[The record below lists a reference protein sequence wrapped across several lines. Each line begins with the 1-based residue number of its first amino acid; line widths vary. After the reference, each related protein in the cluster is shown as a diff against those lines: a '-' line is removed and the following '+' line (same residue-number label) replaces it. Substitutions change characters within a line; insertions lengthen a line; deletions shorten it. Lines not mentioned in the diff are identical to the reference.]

1 MALRGDEH
9 EFMNLREWD
18 RRARLIR
25 ENPTSRRF
33 SASYVGSF
41 REDHHKS
48 SSRTYLN
55 SISST
60 ASSPGYTL
68 KDEIDPSTY
77 SFTNALKALQAK
89 TMFNNRE
96 WLTQEG
102 FALNSKWNEAEKYI
116 CNPVSGEVPMECLS
130 SKTLSAR
137 SFRNL
142 TTTMSAP
149 LHYPDPNPLMNNI
162 GQNKPND
169 NSNVKVIHEDL
180 YAPDPVLVRAEKKVV
195 GLKRDVGI
203 QSTSVD
209 LSSGSPSPAKTP
221 PIMERSLKR
230 HVEANDSPVEFN
242 LKLEG
247 QQEDLKLEDKEK
259 EGDKQEMSKEEAVE
273 KQEVSNTEGEETEEK
288 QEMRSIK
295 EGEGEE
301 KQEMSDEEEEEEEEM
316 KKQKKRG
323 GSGCF
328 SWRRSRQR
336 QARKSKYIFPI
347 CVPHLV
353 KGC

>member
-1 MALRGDEH
+1 MEMRGDEH

-55 SISST
+55 NISST
-60 ASSPGYTL
+60 ASSPGYIL

-77 SFTNALKALQAK
+77 SFTSALKALQAK

-102 FALNSKWNEAEKYI
+102 FALNSKWSEAEKYI
-116 CNPVSGEVPMECLS
+116 CNPLSGEVPMECLS

-142 TTTMSAP
+142 TTSMSAP
-149 LHYPDPNPLMNNI
+149 LHYSNPNPLINNI
-162 GQNKPND
+162 GTNP
-169 NSNVKVIHEDL
+169 NVKVIHEDL
-180 YAPDPVLVRAEKKVV
+180 CAPDPVLVRAEEKAV
-195 GLKRDVGI
+195 GLKCDVGI
-203 QSTSVD
+203 QSISVD

-230 HVEANDSPVEFN
+230 HVEANDSPVDFN

-247 QQEDLKLEDKEK
+247 QQEDFKLEEK
-259 EGDKQEMSKEEAVE
+259 KKEEE
-273 KQEVSNTEGEETEEK
+273 KQEVKKEEGEETEEK
-288 QEMRSIK
+288 QEVSIK
-295 EGEGEE
+295 EGEETVE
-301 KQEMSDEEEEEEEEM
+301 KKEMSEEEEEEEM

>member
-1 MALRGDEH
+1 MALRGDEQ

-149 LHYPDPNPLMNNI
+149 LHYPNPNPLMNNI

-169 NSNVKVIHEDL
+169 NPNVKVIHEDL

-230 HVEANDSPVEFN
+230 HVESNDSPVEFN

-247 QQEDLKLEDKEK
+247 QQEDLKLEEEEK
-259 EGDKQEMSKEEAVE
+259 EEGKQEMSNE
-273 KQEVSNTEGEETEEK
+273 EGEETEEK
-288 QEMRSIK
+288 QEMSIK
-295 EGEGEE
+295 VEETEE
-301 KQEMSDEEEEEEEEM
+301 KQEMSTKEEEEEKQELSEEEEEM
-316 KKQKKRG
+316 KKQKKRR

>member
-48 SSRTYLN
+48 SFRTN
-55 SISST
+55 FNNISST
-60 ASSPGYTL
+60 VSSPGYTL
-68 KDEIDPSTY
+68 KEEIDPSTY

-89 TMFNNRE
+89 AMFNNRE
-96 WLTQEG
+96 WLTHEG

-116 CNPVSGEVPMECLS
+116 CNPLSGEVPMECLS

-142 TTTMSAP
+142 TTMSAP
-149 LHYPDPNPLMNNI
+149 LHFTNPNPLMNI
-162 GQNKPND
+162 GQNKPHN
-169 NSNVKVIHEDL
+169 NPNVRVIHEDL
-180 YAPDPVLVRAEKKVV
+180 YAPDPVLVREKKVV
-195 GLKRDVGI
+195 GPKRDVGI

-209 LSSGSPSPAKTP
+209 LSSGSPSPAMTP
-221 PIMERSLKR
+221 PIMERSLNR
-230 HVEANDSPVEFN
+230 HVEANDSPVDFN
-242 LKLEG
+242 LKLKS
-247 QQEDLKLEDKEK
+247 QQEDAKVEEKEK
-259 EGDKQEMSKEEAVE
+259 EEEKQEMSKEE
-273 KQEVSNTEGEETEEK
+273 EEQ
-288 QEMRSIK
+288 QEMS
-295 EGEGEE
+295 EEEEE
-301 KQEMSDEEEEEEEEM
+301 KQEMSEEG
-316 KKQKKRG
+316 KKKKTKR

-328 SWRRSRQR
+328 SWVRSRQR
-336 QARKSKYIFPI
+336 QTRKSKYIFPI